1 LEHYIVSSRLFD
13 SLGEFNYLTMFQFHE
28 KWKNPKTGRY
38 KKHIYTLN
46 DKPLMGITSVLSVI
60 AKPALIGWAARKAV
74 EYIAENLDEE
84 GVFFPDVDWK
94 ATLEEAKCA
103 HSDIAEEAAGRGTEI
118 HKGIESYI
126 NLMISDQDGQ
136 AMQMNGEK
144 DKAVQKFIDWAFANK
159 IKFLESEKRMYSEKM
174 WTAGTVDLVFEKDG
188 KRYIGDIKTYAKI
201 WDRVPFFQMAGYA
214 LMLEEMGEKIDGSCI
229 INITKDTNELTEKW
243 SYNMTEDKKSFLA
256 ALQIYNTKDYE

>member
-1 LEHYIVSSRLFD
+1 
-13 SLGEFNYLTMFQFHE
+13 MFQFHE

-38 KKHIYTLN
+38 KKHIYTL
-46 DKPLMGITSVLSVI
+46 DGKPLMGITSVLGVI

-74 EYIAENLDEE
+74 EYIKENFEGELTEE
-84 GVFFPDVDWK
+84 L
-94 ATLEEAKCA
+94 LENAKCA

-118 HKGIESYI
+118 HKGIEVYI
-126 NLMISDQDGQ
+126 NDCIKMTLGE
-136 AMQMNGEK
+136 AMNVTSI
-144 DKAVQKFIDWAFANK
+144 DSAVQKFISWAVDNK

-174 WTAGTVDLVFEKDG
+174 WTAGTVDLVFEKDS

-214 LMLEEMGEKIDGSCI
+214 LMLEEMGQKIDGSCI

-243 SYNMTEDKKSFLA
+243 SYNMTEDKKSFEA
-256 ALQIYNTKDYE
+256 ALQIYNTKDYD